1 MDFSLEETLP
11 VDPRKV
17 DRVASPVTKAWDLAY
32 LRFAK
37 PDLDE
42 QAAFF
47 RDFGFV
53 IAEQTDDR
61 LYVRGAGPSPYFI
74 VVEKA
79 PKAAYLGLGVEMKN
93 HEDLEALAANDKLTI
108 DTADGPGG
116 GERVRLTDPNGF
128 TVDAV
133 FNRTLQA
140 EQAMRKAQALNTP
153 EEKVRINQGQRAP
166 LTPPDIARLGHVAVM
181 TPDFET
187 SMEWYKSRLGLISTD
202 VLCLDDGTPALAFN
216 RFDRGEHPAD
226 HHSIVLGT
234 YPVKGYEHS
243 AFEVHDL
250 DAVGLGQQVLRQKGH
265 KHEWGIGR
273 HILGSQVFDYWSDQ
287 DGFKFE
293 HYADGDVYTSDYETG
308 YHPLSTQGLYQW
320 GQDFPTTFTKPHLS
334 LGFILE
340 TIHNLRTIPNFTFKK
355 VKLMMA
361 MMGRKARPWL

>member
-1 MDFSLEETLP
+1 ML
-11 VDPRKV
+11 
-17 DRVASPVTKAWDLAY
+17 
-32 LRFAK
+32 
-37 PDLDE
+37 
-42 QAAFF
+42 F
-47 RDFGFV
+47 R
-53 IAEQTDDR
+53 
-61 LYVRGAGPSPYFI
+61 S
-74 VVEKA
+74 
-79 PKAAYLGLGVEMKN
+79 
-93 HEDLEALAANDKLTI
+93 
-108 DTADGPGG
+108 
-116 GERVRLTDPNGF
+116 
-128 TVDAV
+128 
-133 FNRTLQA
+133 
-140 EQAMRKAQALNTP
+140 
-153 EEKVRINQGQRAP
+153 
-166 LTPPDIARLGHVAVM
+166 
-181 TPDFET
+181 
-187 SMEWYKSRLGLISTD
+187 
-202 VLCLDDGTPALAFN
+202 
-216 RFDRGEHPAD
+216 
-226 HHSIVLGT
+226 
-234 YPVKGYEHS
+234 HS